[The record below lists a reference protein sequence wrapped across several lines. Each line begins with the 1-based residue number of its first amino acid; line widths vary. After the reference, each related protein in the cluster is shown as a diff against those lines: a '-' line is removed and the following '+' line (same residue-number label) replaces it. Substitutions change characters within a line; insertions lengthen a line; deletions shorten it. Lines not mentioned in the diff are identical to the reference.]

1 MCAARRIEQY
11 DMRQDSE
18 LREELRRE
26 AETIDRRIHDLLLRR
41 AEIAQLER
49 DQTAP
54 AAGPMRAAQFAVILR
69 GILSRRSDRFPLRAL
84 VRIWSDILFAG
95 DTQTTLHIHGG
106 EDVLGFRDLARTH
119 FGCTMPM
126 VSHGSAAAVVH
137 ACADD
142 PRALG
147 LVPPPETVDNGQTWW
162 EQLAPMDHA
171 GPRIAQSLPFVRND
185 PGPVPLPQGYA
196 IATIDQEPTGTDTTV
211 LRLECYAELSRARLQ
226 SLLRQAGFDA
236 QILAASRDA
245 SKGSASR
252 LLVAVNG
259 FVAADD
265 ERLAS
270 IAAKAGDSIE
280 RVSLVG
286 VFADPFD
293 AQPVS

>member
-1 MCAARRIEQY
+1 
-11 DMRQDSE
+11 MRQDPDLGVE
-18 LREELRRE
+18 LRHE
-26 AETIDRRIHDLLLRR
+26 AESIDRRIHDLLLRR
-41 AEIAQLER
+41 AEIAELER
-49 DQTAP
+49 DQTAEAP
-54 AAGPMRAAQFAVILR
+54 APIGTAQIAVILR
-69 GILSRRSDRFPLRAL
+69 GILGRHSGRFPLRAL

-106 EDVLGFRDLARTH
+106 EDVSGFRDLARTH

-126 VSHGSAAAVVH
+126 VSHGSATAVVH

-162 EQLAPMDHA
+162 EQLAPMGHA

-185 PGPVPLPQGYA
+185 AGPVALPQGYA
-196 IATIDQEPTGTDTTV
+196 IATIDQQPTGTDTTV

-236 QILAASRDA
+236 QILAASRVA
-245 SKGSASR
+245 SKGTASR
-252 LLVAVNG
+252 LLVAARG

-265 ERLAS
+265 ERLTS
-270 IAAKAGDSIE
+270 IPAKAGDSIE
-280 RVSLVG
+280 RVSVVG
-286 VFADPFD
+286 GFADPFD
-293 AQPVS
+293 AQPAL